1 MGPIKVTPAT
11 LNAPEPLPT
20 RVSNAPVSP
29 ATAAGPVSPEA
40 PALSLNSHVSIPA
53 QGQVSPSIAFVDHQ
67 YGSALGDRVESMEM
81 AGLAGA
87 DMQALQGY
95 AQSLIDQPA
104 ELAAVIGALEAA
116 LSSVQAPVMMVDFCA
131 LSPEQQDK
139 LKTCFEK
146 AGCADLLAQLESGNT
161 QLSFETIGALYFS
174 LKPIHTLMSSQDPS
188 ERNGALFQLKVSN
201 DLLQVLPALQA
212 SKKMDEDTLAVMDF
226 SNSLT
231 GLSAKNSASSG
242 LSRLSKEIVETQARG
257 TFDATA
263 LSETTARLS
272 LSPLDT
278 VLGNLLLDPNDS
290 DKAQTLAQLLQRF
303 EQGTLSAQDK
313 AKLIAFG
320 LEEKAGKLSV
330 TDGKTASATPLS
342 TEDLA
347 QIKQI
352 ATALATPVASRSKE
366 VQAFLAAFQ
375 TVIKNTQLLE
385 TLTQKRNDLQSKADQ
400 LLEQLNRDES
410 DLSDIEATLADLEG
424 LLKRFNKDG
433 LTDRDIRTL
442 AKLGIEIRD
451 GRMVKNK
458 FFDAHGNLI
467 KRKDIE
473 SFLRAK
479 QAELTQ
485 AIARKRQELGTLNQE
500 IGKTDQAIVQAAT
513 ELVISQRELGNQY
526 QSLSP
531 EERAIFAPVYESAR
545 RQARQALAQAIQA
558 LLKANIDPQLL
569 QRLLDD
575 LGRMNRETAQAP
587 ETADAQ
593 SEATPTESVNPTSPV
608 IAVAARSPGSETE
621 SAFHELAADSAQAT
635 SVQKKLETQFLDQAG
650 QSRRRNR
657 ERAESRQAWLRIA
670 QDQILSQEQLKS
682 MLKDS
687 SSDRFS
693 SKP

>member
-1 MGPIKVTPAT
+1 MGPIKVTPIQV
-11 LNAPEPLPT
+11 NVPEPLPA
-20 RVSNAPVSP
+20 RVSGAPVP
-29 ATAAGPVSPEA
+29 AVTVAGPA
-40 PALSLNSHVSIPA
+40 LPAEPPQSQSSQLFLPP
-53 QGQVSPSIAFVDHQ
+53 QGQVSPNIAFVEQQ

-95 AQSLIDQPA
+95 AQSLINQPA
-104 ELAAVIGALEAA
+104 ELAAVIGALQAA
-116 LSSVQAPVMMVDFCA
+116 LGSVQAPVMMVDFCA

-146 AGCADLLAQLESGNT
+146 VGCADLLAQLESGNT
-161 QLSFETIGALYFS
+161 QLSFETIGALYYS
-174 LKPIHTLMSSQDPS
+174 LKPIHTLMSSQDSS

-231 GLSAKNSASSG
+231 GLSARNSASSG

-257 TFDATA
+257 TFDAAA
-263 LSETTARLS
+263 LSETTTRLT

-290 DKAQTLAQLLQRF
+290 DKAQKLAQLLQRF
-303 EQGTLSAQDK
+303 EQGTLSPQDK
-313 AKLIAFG
+313 ASLIAFG
-320 LEEKAGKLSV
+320 LEEKTGKLYV
-330 TDGKTASATPLS
+330 TDGKTAATSPLS
-342 TEDLA
+342 AEDLA

-352 ATALATPVASRSKE
+352 ATALATPVASRSKD

-400 LLEQLNRDES
+400 LLQQLTSDES

-451 GRMVKNK
+451 GRVVKNT
-458 FFDAHGNLI
+458 FFDANGNLI
-467 KRKDIE
+467 KRDDIE

-479 QAELTQ
+479 QAELIQ
-485 AIARKRQELGTLNQE
+485 AIAQKRQELGSLNQE
-500 IGKTDQAIVQAAT
+500 IGKTDEEIAQTAADLIV
-513 ELVISQRELGNQY
+513 SQQGLDSRY
-526 QSLSP
+526 QRLSP
-531 EERAIFAPVYESAR
+531 EERTVFAPAYESAR
-545 RQARQALAQAIQA
+545 RQTRQALAQAIQA
-558 LLKANIDPQLL
+558 LLKGNIDPRLL
-569 QRLLDD
+569 QRLMDD
-575 LGRMNRETAQAP
+575 LGRLESEAAQTTDSTEP
-587 ETADAQ
+587 Q
-593 SEATPTESVNPTSPV
+593 SEAQPKDRLAATPQVV
-608 IAVAARSPGSETE
+608 AVAARSPGSEAEVAFNELQAE
-621 SAFHELAADSAQAT
+621 SAKAT
-635 SVQKKLETQFLDQAG
+635 SVQQKLETQLLDQAG
-650 QSRRRNR
+650 NSRRRNR

-670 QDQILSQEQLKS
+670 QDQILNQEQLKS

-687 SSDRFS
+687 ASDLFS
-693 SKP
+693 PAP